1 MPDKNFHLQ
10 VEVSADSINGCHRVL
25 QISDCHLGEQV
36 GEKLVGMDTDV
47 SLDFIINLIKQEQEA
62 ASLLLVTGDLANHAK
77 AEAYL
82 RLRNKLN
89 TLQIQQAW
97 LSGNH
102 DSHSLMVDTVGDDFL
117 PRSICIGK
125 WLVIMLD
132 SSVPGKVGGHLG
144 KKELLSLSTTL
155 EEFSMQ
161 EHVLVCL
168 HHQPVKIGCDWL
180 DEQRVDDSEEFFNI
194 LSGEQRLRGVVW
206 GHVHQEFSGKVDILP
221 RVKLFS
227 TPSTCIQFAPNSPD
241 FKLDNC
247 LPGYRW
253 LDLYDDGDL
262 ESGVSRLEGVELPVN
277 FSSKG
282 Y

>member
-1 MPDKNFHLQ
+1 MRARKKI
-10 VEVSADSINGCHRVL
+10 E
-25 QISDCHLGEQV
+25 
-36 GEKLVGMDTDV
+36 
-47 SLDFIINLIKQEQEA
+47 QEQEA

-221 RVKLFS
+221 GVKLLS